1 MPDTGEVIKIFV
13 SYSHH
18 DSAYLEDNS
27 LLGYLKGLENDQI
40 EFWTDRKIRVGELWD
55 EVIKT
60 QIREAHIALVLV
72 SQSFLDSAYCQDVEI
87 KNFLAAKSY
96 LFPIILSPCEWQRH
110 EWLRSRQFLP
120 SGNQTIE
127 EHYTDP
133 GQLKRLFFEIR
144 QQLRERTEQ
153 LRQAPP
159 SAGSGPVAYSGKT
172 QLAFVRQLGDSWQEL
187 AMVLNIPAYD
197 QSRFERGG
205 EGRGIWVWLKNRQRL
220 AELPQALDDI
230 GRPELAELLRQTP

>member
-1 MPDTGEVIKIFV
+1 MPDPVEVINIFV
-13 SYSHH
+13 SYSHD
-18 DSAYLEDNS
+18 DSTYLGDNS
-27 LLGYLKGLENDQI
+27 LLGYLKGLENDRI
-40 EFWTDRKIRVGELWD
+40 EFRTDRQIRVGELWD

-60 QIREAHIALVLV
+60 RIQDSHIALVLV

-120 SGNQTIE
+120 GGKQTIE
-127 EHYTDP
+127 GNYTNP
-133 GQLKRLFFEIR
+133 GQLKQLFLEIR
-144 QQLRERTEQ
+144 QQLRERADQ

-159 SAGSGPVAYSGKT
+159 SAGSGPVSYSGKT
-172 QLAFVRQLGDSWQEL
+172 KLAFLRHLGDNWHDL
-187 AMVLNIPAYD
+187 ATVVDIPAYD

-205 EGRGIWVWLKNRQRL
+205 EGRDIWTWLENRQRL
-220 AELPQALDDI
+220 SELPPALDDI
-230 GRPELAELLRQTP
+230 GRPELAKLLRQTP